1 MSVFDTPRLH
11 FSGTAKTGLPTGTR
25 NGLVDLATN
34 EALTE
39 YGPFPVHRPAR
50 EYHDYLHRLGPRF
63 DASGHLRDDGVFSA
77 AKGWNFAGNGHF
89 SIDAQIVSCE
99 VAPAEVDVTDPVVGR
114 GVDMWGHYN
123 PYLATTVNRA
133 RIFDVD
139 PSSNWTTTLMIGQ
152 FCFGRAGRSHDVGY
166 MLAGEVRGVH
176 PPRWHNFDH
185 ILDVGDHCLAPQLKQ
200 STLYQFVVESGDGLT
215 WLDGALVSPVVTAL
229 RTMVAS
235 GAADGLVVQF
245 ALSAMSTP
253 RTPDSP
259 SHWELRGT
267 IAPWRAHEPRTYP
280 AGRLLVPRRTG
291 LGNMTVDVAP
301 DHVTLNMIN
310 SVPATDRAD
319 DSGPGPTHRLGPLLD
334 MGDWELRTV
343 DGHQLIARVP
353 AADYLAGAAL
363 TSGVL
368 TVPARVTSRVV
379 DEQALCLVGT
389 DPAGARAVLLLER
402 ETNLQVDDASLIL
415 EHAGDGG
422 GDVEVR
428 IRSFVHGRPHAVD
441 AVHVR
446 QFFNPRALPRDPF
459 AGSPDALP
467 GDIEIVRLRPGRAD
481 EPGDFSGSCVVSTDH
496 KGHGW
501 LTIRGARAGATRVLL
516 SAHAEDMPCGTT
528 QSGSA
533 GAYYDNDDLLGYWA
547 GAGSL
552 AVRVLPDDRRL
563 DDIAQEDVTYDLVY
577 REVFAFYELTSSFMS
592 SEVFSLADRFMVRTY
607 ADLIWQMCDPRNRMK
622 TYHMPPTRDMSAAK
636 ARLLLRFLRACGE
649 VESVPTFV
657 AAAGPARK
665 AITTRGELV
674 RALRDAA
681 TIELAV
687 MLQYLYAAFSI
698 PTHGAGSE
706 HVRRGLWSPRQL
718 ALACGDGGQT
728 RDGGIRGSL
737 LTVAREEM
745 IHFLVVNN
753 IITAIGEPFH
763 VPLIDF
769 GAINH
774 QLPIPLDLSLEPL
787 SVGSV
792 TKFIAIEQPIRLVEE
807 VDRRGSAPP
816 ESDVDERYGSVS
828 ELYADIR
835 EGLRRVPDLFMVGK
849 GRGGG
854 EHHLF
859 LRRSVNDVHP
869 DYQLEVDDLASA
881 LFAVDVVTEQGE
893 GNVLPSIGPATGE
906 TSHFDTFLR
915 MYTCLTAA
923 QLTGPPERA
932 APWTPAYPALRNPT
946 LRAGD
951 AAKELVTD
959 PAAAEVMRLFNRAY
973 FMALQLMVQHFGES
987 PDASL
992 RRSGLMNRAID
1003 VMAGVMRPLGELLT
1017 TMPSGRRGR
1026 TAGPSFELESAPGHL
1041 SRPDVARRAF
1051 SLRFRHLAAAARTC
1065 SPVPV
1070 DVTET
1075 LDFLA
1080 DFFSP
1085 HTTNDG

>member
-25 NGLVDLATN
+25 NGLIDMATN

-63 DASGHLRDDGVFSA
+63 DASGHIRDDGVFSA
-77 AKGWNFAGNGHF
+77 AKGWNFGGNGHF
-89 SIDAQIVSCE
+89 SIDARIASCE
-99 VAPAEVDVTDPVVGR
+99 VAPADVDVTDPVVGR
-114 GVDMWGHYN
+114 SVDMWGHYN

-139 PSSNWTTTLMIGQ
+139 PSSNWTTSLMVGQ
-152 FCFGRAGRSHDVGY
+152 FCFGRAGRSHEVGY
-166 MLAGEVRGVH
+166 MLTGEVRGIH

-185 ILDVGDHCLAPQLKQ
+185 VLDVGGHCLASQLKQ
-200 STLYQFVVESGDGLT
+200 STLYQFVVESGDGLR
-215 WLDGALVSPVVTAL
+215 WLDEASVSPVVTVL
-229 RTMVAS
+229 RTIVAS

-245 ALSAMSTP
+245 ALSDMSAP
-253 RTPDSP
+253 QEPDSP
-259 SHWELRGT
+259 GHWALRGT
-267 IAPWRAHEPRTYP
+267 IAPWRKSEPRTYP
-280 AGRLLVPRRTG
+280 AGRLLIPRRAG
-291 LGNMTVDVAP
+291 LGNMTVDVTP

-310 SVPATDRAD
+310 SVPATGRAD
-319 DSGPGPTHRLGPLLD
+319 DSGAGPTHRLGPLLD

-343 DGHQLIARVP
+343 SGHQLLARVP
-353 AADYLAGAAL
+353 AAAYLADAAL

-368 TVPARVTSRVV
+368 TVPAQAPSSA
-379 DEQALCLVGT
+379 DEHALCVVGT
-389 DPAGARAVLLLER
+389 DPSGARAVLLLER
-402 ETNLQVDDASLIL
+402 ETNVQADDASLIL
-415 EHAGDGG
+415 DHPGDGG
-422 GDVEVR
+422 GDVEVQILSVVR
-428 IRSFVHGRPHAVD
+428 GRPHAVE
-441 AVHVR
+441 AIHVR

-459 AGSPDALP
+459 ATSPEALP
-467 GDIEIVRLRPGRAD
+467 GDIEIMRLRPGRAD
-481 EPGDFSGSCVVSTDH
+481 EPGDFSGSCVVSTDDE
-496 KGHGW
+496 GRGW
-501 LTIRGARAGATRVLL
+501 LTVRGARAGAARVLL
-516 SAHAEDMPCGTT
+516 SAHAEESPCDATRP
-528 QSGSA
+528 GSA
-533 GAYYDNDDLLGYWA
+533 KACYDNDDLLGYWA

-592 SEVFSLADRFMVRTY
+592 SEVFSLADRFMARTY
-607 ADLIWQMCDPRNRMK
+607 ADLIWQMCDPRTRMK
-622 TYHMPPTRDMSAAK
+622 TYHMPPTRDISAPK
-636 ARLLLRFLRACGE
+636 ARLLLRFLRACRA

-657 AAAGPARK
+657 ATAGPARK

-674 RALRDAA
+674 HALRDAA
-681 TIELAV
+681 TLELAV
-687 MLQYLYAAFSI
+687 MAQYLYAAFSI
-698 PTHGAGSE
+698 PTHAAGAE
-706 HVRRGLWSPRQL
+706 HVRRGQWSRGQL
-718 ALACGDGGQT
+718 RLACGDGGQT
-728 RDGGIRGSL
+728 GDGGMRGSL

-745 IHFLVVNN
+745 IHFLAVNN
-753 IITAIGEPFH
+753 IIMAIGEPFH

-769 GAINH
+769 GALNH

-787 SVGSV
+787 GVGSV
-792 TKFIAIEQPIRLVEE
+792 ARFIAIEQPARLVDE
-807 VDRRGSAPP
+807 VGRRGSASP

-835 EGLRRVPDLFMVGK
+835 KGLCRVPDLFLADK

-859 LRRSVNDVHP
+859 LRRAVNDVHP

-893 GNVLPSIGPATGE
+893 GNVLARIGPATGE
-906 TSHFDTFLR
+906 KSHFETFLR
-915 MYTCLTAA
+915 MYECLTAE
-923 QLTGPPERA
+923 QLAGPPGRS

-946 LRAGD
+946 LLAGD

-959 PAAAEVMRLFNRAY
+959 PAAAEVMRLFDRAY

-1003 VMAGVMRPLGELLT
+1003 VMTCIMRPLGELLT

-1026 TAGPSFELESAPGHL
+1026 TAGPSFELESVPGYV
-1041 SRPDVARRAF
+1041 SRPDAARRGF

-1065 SPVPV
+1065 SAVPA

-1075 LDFLA
+1075 LGFLA
-1080 DFFSP
+1080 DFFGP
-1085 HTTNDG
+1085 HTMNDE